1 MFILTAA
8 YLVTRKSETA
18 SYSPESAGDRLNR
31 YEFDLSFDPMA
42 NQLSVSM
49 NLTVTNRD
57 NAPFDEL
64 IIRTYAGAFE
74 REDTSPVNTA
84 ELRDTFY
91 PAGFSSGGIELSPAL
106 WNGQTVSSG
115 YEDKARTV
123 LRVDIPSLDPGAT
136 GMLTMKCVILLP
148 QSPGR
153 FGVWEDVWRF
163 GNALPVLALR
173 ENGAWRKDP
182 YYPVGDP
189 FVSEAANYF
198 VRIKLP
204 SGYSLAASAPLDRE
218 NFALRDF
225 TLVIMKENSFSL
237 RTFKADDTL
246 LMAWAKDGE
255 QAEKLLKTAREAYRF
270 FEDWMGP
277 YPWETLTIIEL
288 PFPMGGMEYQS
299 LVMITDAYA
308 ARNDDASLAVSIAH
322 ELAHQWF
329 YALVGSDQVN
339 EPWQDEALSEY
350 ATIRFINK
358 RFGNSAALELRL
370 QRRSPE
376 AQLLSPSRSILRF
389 PGYMSYTASVYGRAV
404 ELLFALDERTGKTA
418 AFVESYVKRFAFGY
432 ATRKGFEQALDAF
445 MGDSLGVLVSEY
457 LDAPL

>member
-1 MFILTAA
+1 MLVLTSS
-8 YLVTRKSETA
+8 YLFTHRSGKATFPLETA
-18 SYSPESAGDRLNR
+18 GNGLNR
-31 YEFDLSFDPMA
+31 YEFDLYFDPIA

-49 NLTVTNRD
+49 NLTVTNRE

-74 REDTSPVNTA
+74 REDTSPVNTM

-91 PAGFSSGGIELSPAL
+91 PAGFSSGGIELSPAF

-115 YEDKARTV
+115 YEDKARTA

-163 GNALPVLALR
+163 GNALPILALR
-173 ENGAWRKDP
+173 ENGTWRKDP

-255 QAEKLLKTAREAYRF
+255 QAEKLLRTSREAFRF
-270 FEDWMGP
+270 YEDWLGP

-288 PFPMGGMEYQS
+288 PFPMGGMEYQG
-299 LVMITDAYA
+299 LVMITDTYA
-308 ARNDDASLAVSIAH
+308 ARNDDASLAVSTAH

-350 ATIRFINK
+350 ATLRFVNK
-358 RFGNSAALELRL
+358 QFGRSAFDELRL
-370 QRRSPE
+370 QRRPPE
-376 AQLLSPSRSILRF
+376 AQLISPSGSILRF

-404 ELLFALDERTGKTA
+404 ELLFTLEERTGKTDE
-418 AFVESYVKRFAFGY
+418 FIESYVRRFAFGY
-432 ATRKGFEQALDAF
+432 ATRKGFEQALDDF
-445 MGDSLGVLVSEY
+445 MGSSLGGLVSNY

>member
-1 MFILTAA
+1 MLVLTAA
-8 YLVTRKSETA
+8 YLFTYRSEITPFPLEA
-18 SYSPESAGDRLNR
+18 AGIGLNR
-31 YEFDLSFDPMA
+31 YEFDLDFDPIA
-42 NQLSVSM
+42 HQLTVSM
-49 NLTVTNRD
+49 YLTVTNRE
-57 NAPFDEL
+57 NIPFDEL

-74 REDTSPVNTA
+74 REDTSPVNTM
-84 ELRDTFY
+84 ELRDKFY
-91 PAGFSSGGIELSPAL
+91 PAGFSSGGIELSPVL
-106 WNGQTVSSG
+106 WNGQEVSFG

-123 LRVDIPSLDPGAT
+123 LRVDIPSLDPGAA

-163 GNALPVLALR
+163 GNALPILALR
-173 ENGAWRKDP
+173 ENGTWRIDP

-189 FVSEAANYF
+189 FVSEAANYV
-198 VRIKLP
+198 VRLKLP
-204 SGYSLAASAPLDRE
+204 SGYSTAASAPLARE

-225 TLVIMKENSFSL
+225 TLVIMKEDSFSL

-246 LMAWAKDGE
+246 LMAWAKDGG
-255 QAEKLLKTAREAYRF
+255 QAENLLKTAREALRF
-270 FEDWMGP
+270 YEDWLGP

-288 PFPMGGMEYQS
+288 PFPMGGMEYQG

-308 ARNDDASLAVSIAH
+308 ARNDDVSLAVSLAH

-350 ATIRFINK
+350 ATLRFVN
-358 RFGNSAALELRL
+358 RLFGKSAAQELRF
-370 QRRSPE
+370 QRQAPE
-376 AQLLSPSRSILRF
+376 AQLISPSGSILRF
-389 PGYMSYTASVYGRAV
+389 PGYKSYTASVYGRAV

-418 AFVESYVKRFAFGY
+418 AFVESYVRRFAFGY

-445 MGDSLGVLVSEY
+445 MGGSNGVLVSEY
-457 LDAPL
+457 LDVPL